1 MPVPEG
7 RMPMQVGVSGTSRLR
22 DLVSLLVMLVMF
34 VHVFVL
40 QWLVPMGVRM
50 VLGKMEPHA
59 SCHQSARQ
67 QQRQGHRV
75 AEQHSRRRP
84 EERSDGETRADVG
97 NCLVSRRYRRSLAS
111 GRDIKWPRRP
121 KVTARCTTQG
131 KEYANT
137 LSYAEQP

>member
-1 MPVPEG
+1 MRPVRASIGGFRCADHRRSEIVPMMSIGKMVMPVPER

-67 QQRQGHRV
+67 HQRQGHRV

-84 EERSDGETRADVG
+84 EERSDGEKRARA
-97 NCLVSRRYRRSLAS
+97 C
-111 GRDIKWPRRP
+111 P
-121 KVTARCTTQG
+121 
-131 KEYANT
+131 
-137 LSYAEQP
+137 AEMPQAHDE